1 MKKQCPG
8 YLCSMSSPQSSL
20 KKAFKTII
28 LPRIRIVIT
37 GLLLIIVSKSASFV
51 APMAMRT
58 FIDDLIPNEDLL
70 GIKNLVALV
79 LVALVIQA
87 VTSFMLIKLVSVQA
101 QYLITE
107 LRAEVQRKVLSL
119 PVRFFDNTQSGALV
133 SRVMK
138 DVEGV
143 KSLVGTGLV
152 QLIGG
157 LFTAVVA
164 FVLLIRI
171 SPTLTLFSLAPLA
184 LFAVVAIKAF
194 SVVRPVFRERG
205 KIEAEVK
212 GRLTETLSGI
222 RIVKGFHAEK
232 SEEASFSKGI
242 HRLFDNVK
250 KSMIYMALVSS
261 SSILL
266 AGIATT
272 VITGIGGYYI
282 INDQLTLGAFLQFT
296 FLLGLLISPIFQLT
310 SVGTEITE
318 ALAGLDRTEELL
330 SEVSEY
336 DDSGKTPFTEPLRS
350 LRFDKVSYAYEK
362 ENLVLKN
369 IDLEVKRG
377 EVVALVGTSGAGK
390 STLASLA
397 ASYLTPTQGT
407 VWVNDQPLGE
417 LSLSDYRSKLG
428 VVLQDDFLFD
438 GTLRENLLFVKPEA
452 SDQEL
457 EKALSAAHVKE
468 FTDQFES
475 GIDTIIGE
483 RGVKLSGGQR
493 QRLAIARA
501 LLADPELLILD
512 EATSSLDTE
521 SESLIQ
527 QSLSELTRGRA
538 TLVIAHRL
546 STIRNANVIVVL
558 EKGQIVERGSHEE
571 LFQKQ
576 GRYYDL
582 YTRQA
587 KI

>member
-1 MKKQCPG
+1 
-8 YLCSMSSPQSSL
+8 MSSPKSSL

-28 LPRIRIVIT
+28 IPRIRVVII

-51 APMAMRT
+51 APMAMRR
-58 FIDDLIPNEDLL
+58 FIDELIPNQDLT
-70 GIKNLVALV
+70 GIKNLVVLV

-87 VTSFMLIKLVSVQA
+87 VTSFMLTKLVSVQA

-171 SPTLTLFSLAPLA
+171 SPPLTLFSLAPLA

-212 GRLTETLSGI
+212 GRLTETLAGI

-232 SEEASFSKGI
+232 SEEASFNKGI
-242 HRLFDNVK
+242 HRLFDNIK

-310 SVGTEITE
+310 SVGTEITD

-330 SEVSEY
+330 AETSEY
-336 DDSGKTPFTEPLRS
+336 DTSGKQSFKEALEQ
-350 LRFDKVSYAYEK
+350 LRFEKVSYAYE
-362 ENLVLKN
+362 EGQFVLN
-369 IDLEVKRG
+369 DIDLEVKRG

-390 STLASLA
+390 STLASIA
-397 ASYLTPTQGT
+397 ASYLTPTKGAL
-407 VWVNDQPLGE
+407 WVNSKPMSE

-438 GTLRENLLFVKPEA
+438 GTLKENLLFVKPKA
-452 SDQEL
+452 SDEEL
-457 EKALSAAHVKE
+457 EDALKSAHVKE
-468 FTDQFES
+468 FVDRFEN
-475 GIDTIIGE
+475 GIETVIGE

-493 QRLAIARA
+493 QRVAIARA
-501 LLADPELLILD
+501 LLANPELLLLD

-521 SESLIQ
+521 SEALIQ
-527 QSLSELTRGRA
+527 QSLATLTKGRA
-538 TLVIAHRL
+538 TIVIAHRL
-546 STIRNANVIVVL
+546 STIRNADKIIVL
-558 EKGQIVERGSHEE
+558 EKGRIVEQGTHEA
-571 LFQKQ
+571 LFEQK
-576 GRYYDL
+576 GRYFDL

>member
-1 MKKQCPG
+1 
-8 YLCSMSSPQSSL
+8 MSSPQSSL
-20 KKAFKTII
+20 KKAFKTIV

-310 SVGTEITE
+310 SVGTEITD

-362 ENLVLKN
+362 ENLVLKK

-438 GTLRENLLFVKPEA
+438 GTLKENLLFVKPEA

-468 FTDQFES
+468 FTDQFER

-527 QSLSELTRGRA
+527 QSLAELTRGRA

-546 STIRNANVIVVL
+546 STIRNANLIVVL

>member
-1 MKKQCPG
+1 
-8 YLCSMSSPQSSL
+8 MSSPKSSL

-28 LPRIRIVIT
+28 IPRIRVVII

-51 APMAMRT
+51 APMAMRR
-58 FIDDLIPNEDLL
+58 FIDELIPNQDLA
-70 GIKNLVALV
+70 GIKNLVVLV

-87 VTSFMLIKLVSVQA
+87 VTSFMLTKLVSVQA

-171 SPTLTLFSLAPLA
+171 SPPLTLFSLAPLA

-212 GRLTETLSGI
+212 GRLTETLVGI
-222 RIVKGFHAEK
+222 RIIKGFHAEK
-232 SEEASFSKGI
+232 SEEASFNKGI
-242 HRLFDNVK
+242 HRLFDNIK

-310 SVGTEITE
+310 SVGTEITD

-330 SEVSEY
+330 AETSEY
-336 DDSGKTPFTEPLRS
+336 DTSGKQSFKEALEQ
-350 LRFDKVSYAYEK
+350 LRFEKVSYAYE
-362 ENLVLKN
+362 EGQFVLN
-369 IDLEVKRG
+369 DIDLEVKRG

-390 STLASLA
+390 STLASIA
-397 ASYLTPTQGT
+397 VSYLTPTKGAL
-407 VWVNDQPLGE
+407 WVNSKPMSE
-417 LSLSDYRSKLG
+417 LSLSDYRSILG

-438 GTLRENLLFVKPEA
+438 GTLKENLLFVKPKA
-452 SDQEL
+452 SVEEL
-457 EKALSAAHVKE
+457 EDALKSAHVKE
-468 FTDQFES
+468 FVDRFEN
-475 GIDTIIGE
+475 GIETVIGE

-493 QRLAIARA
+493 QRVAIARA
-501 LLADPELLILD
+501 LLANPELLLLD

-521 SESLIQ
+521 SEALIQ
-527 QSLSELTRGRA
+527 QSLA
-538 TLVIAHRL
+538 TLTKGRVTIVIAHRL
-546 STIRNANVIVVL
+546 STIRNADKIIVL
-558 EKGQIVERGSHEE
+558 EKGRIVEQGTHEA
-571 LFQKQ
+571 LFEQK
-576 GRYYDL
+576 GRYFDL

>member
-1 MKKQCPG
+1 
-8 YLCSMSSPQSSL
+8 MSSPKSSL

-28 LPRIRIVIT
+28 IPRIRVVIV
-37 GLLLIIVSKSASFV
+37 GLLLIVVSKSASFV
-51 APMAMRT
+51 APMAMRR
-58 FIDDLIPNEDLL
+58 FIDELIPNQDLV
-70 GIKNLVALV
+70 GIKNLVFIVLIALV
-79 LVALVIQA
+79 VQA
-87 VTSFMLIKLVSVQA
+87 VTSFMLTKLVSVQA

-157 LFTAVVA
+157 LFTAAVA

-171 SPTLTLFSLAPLA
+171 SPPLTLFSLAPLA

-212 GRLTETLSGI
+212 GRLTETLAGI

-232 SEEASFSKGI
+232 SEEASFNKGI
-242 HRLFDNVK
+242 HRLFDNIK

-310 SVGTEITE
+310 SVGTEITD

-330 SEVSEY
+330 AEVSEY
-336 DDSGKTPFTEPLRS
+336 DTSGSKAFKEPLEQ
-350 LRFDKVSYAYEK
+350 LRFEGVSYAYE
-362 ENLVLKN
+362 EDQLVLKDIN
-369 IDLEVKRG
+369 LEVKRG

-390 STLASLA
+390 STLASIA
-397 ASYLTPTQGT
+397 ASYLTPTQGSL
-407 VWVNDQPLGE
+407 WVNGNPMSD

-438 GTLRENLLFVKPEA
+438 GTLKENLLFVKPDA
-452 SDQEL
+452 SDNAL
-457 EKALSAAHVKE
+457 EEALKAAHVKE
-468 FTDQFES
+468 FVDRFEN
-475 GIDTIIGE
+475 GIETVIGE

-493 QRLAIARA
+493 QRVAIARA
-501 LLADPELLILD
+501 LLANPELLILD

-521 SESLIQ
+521 SEALIQ
-527 QSLSELTRGRA
+527 QSLATLTKGRA
-538 TLVIAHRL
+538 TIVIAHRL
-546 STIRNANVIVVL
+546 STIRNADKIVVL
-558 EKGQIVERGSHEE
+558 EKGEIVEQGTHED
-571 LFQKQ
+571 LFEKK
-576 GRYYDL
+576 GRYFDL

>member
-1 MKKQCPG
+1 
-8 YLCSMSSPQSSL
+8 MSSPKSSL

-28 LPRIRIVIT
+28 IPRIRVVIV

-51 APMAMRT
+51 APMAMRR
-58 FIDDLIPNEDLL
+58 FIDELIPNQDLV
-70 GIKNLVALV
+70 GIKNLVIIV
-79 LVALVIQA
+79 LIALVIQA
-87 VTSFMLIKLVSVQA
+87 VTSFMLTKLVSVQA

-157 LFTAVVA
+157 LFTAAVA

-171 SPTLTLFSLAPLA
+171 SPPLTLFSLAPLA

-212 GRLTETLSGI
+212 GRLTETLAGI

-232 SEEASFSKGI
+232 SEEASFNKGI
-242 HRLFDNVK
+242 HRLFDNIK

-310 SVGTEITE
+310 SVGTEITD

-330 SEVSEY
+330 AEVSEY
-336 DDSGKTPFTEPLRS
+336 ETSGSKAFKEPLEQ
-350 LRFDKVSYAYEK
+350 LRFKGVSYAYE
-362 ENLVLKN
+362 EDQLVLKDIN
-369 IDLEVKRG
+369 LEVRRG

-390 STLASLA
+390 STLASIA
-397 ASYLTPTQGT
+397 ASYLTPAQGSL
-407 VWVNDQPLGE
+407 WVNGKPMLD

-438 GTLRENLLFVKPEA
+438 GTLKENLLFVNPDASENALEEA
-452 SDQEL
+452 L
-457 EKALSAAHVKE
+457 NAAHVKE
-468 FTDQFES
+468 FVDRFEN
-475 GIDTIIGE
+475 GIETVIGE

-493 QRLAIARA
+493 QRVAIARA
-501 LLADPELLILD
+501 LLANPELLILD

-521 SESLIQ
+521 SEALIQ
-527 QSLSELTRGRA
+527 QSLATLTKGRA
-538 TLVIAHRL
+538 TIVIAHRL
-546 STIRNANVIVVL
+546 STIRNADKIIVL
-558 EKGQIVERGSHEE
+558 EKGEIVEQGTHED
-571 LFQKQ
+571 LFEKK
-576 GRYYDL
+576 GRYFDL

>member
-1 MKKQCPG
+1 
-8 YLCSMSSPQSSL
+8 MSSPKSSL

-28 LPRIRIVIT
+28 IPRIRVVIV

-51 APMAMRT
+51 APMAMRS
-58 FIDDLIPNEDLL
+58 FIDELIPNQDLV
-70 GIKNLVALV
+70 GIKNLVIIV
-79 LVALVIQA
+79 LIALVIQA
-87 VTSFMLIKLVSVQA
+87 VTSFMLTKLVSVQA

-157 LFTAVVA
+157 LFTAAVA

-171 SPTLTLFSLAPLA
+171 SPPLTLFSLAPLA

-212 GRLTETLSGI
+212 GRLTETLAGI

-232 SEEASFSKGI
+232 SEEASFNKGI
-242 HRLFDNVK
+242 HRLFDNIK

-310 SVGTEITE
+310 SVGTEITD

-330 SEVSEY
+330 AEVSEY
-336 DDSGKTPFTEPLRS
+336 DTSGSKDFKEPLEQ
-350 LRFDKVSYAYEK
+350 LRFEGVSYAYE
-362 ENLVLKN
+362 EDQLVLKGIN
-369 IDLEVKRG
+369 LEAKRG

-390 STLASLA
+390 STLASIA
-397 ASYLTPTQGT
+397 ASYLTPTQGSL
-407 VWVNDQPLGE
+407 WVNGNPMSD

-438 GTLRENLLFVKPEA
+438 GTLKENLLFVKPDA
-452 SDQEL
+452 SDNAL
-457 EKALSAAHVKE
+457 EEALKAAHVKE
-468 FTDQFES
+468 FVDRFEN
-475 GIDTIIGE
+475 GIETVIGE

-493 QRLAIARA
+493 QRVAIARA
-501 LLADPELLILD
+501 LLANPELLILD

-521 SESLIQ
+521 SEALIQ
-527 QSLSELTRGRA
+527 QSLATLTKGRA
-538 TLVIAHRL
+538 TIVIAHRL
-546 STIRNANVIVVL
+546 STIRNADKIVVL
-558 EKGQIVERGSHEE
+558 EKGEIVEQGAHED
-571 LFQKQ
+571 LFEKK
-576 GRYYDL
+576 GRYFDL

>member
-1 MKKQCPG
+1 
-8 YLCSMSSPQSSL
+8 MSSPQSSL

-58 FIDDLIPNEDLL
+58 FIDDLIPNEDLQ

-79 LVALVIQA
+79 LIALVIQA
-87 VTSFMLIKLVSVQA
+87 VTSFMLTKLVSVQA

-171 SPTLTLFSLAPLA
+171 SPILTLFSLAPLA

-397 ASYLTPTQGT
+397 ASYLTPTQGA

-468 FTDQFES
+468 FTDQFER

-527 QSLSELTRGRA
+527 QSLAELTRGRA

>member
-1 MKKQCPG
+1 
-8 YLCSMSSPQSSL
+8 MSSPKSSL

-28 LPRIRIVIT
+28 IPRIRVVII
-37 GLLLIIVSKSASFV
+37 GLLLIVVSKSASFV
-51 APMAMRT
+51 APMAMRR
-58 FIDDLIPNEDLL
+58 FIDELIPNQDLT
-70 GIKNLVALV
+70 GIKNLVILV

-87 VTSFMLIKLVSVQA
+87 VTSFMLTKLVSVQA

-171 SPTLTLFSLAPLA
+171 SPPLTLFSLAPLA

-212 GRLTETLSGI
+212 GRLTETLAGI

-232 SEEASFSKGI
+232 SEEASFNKGI
-242 HRLFDNVK
+242 HRLFDNIK

-310 SVGTEITE
+310 SVGTEITD

-330 SEVSEY
+330 AETSEY
-336 DDSGKTPFTEPLRS
+336 DTSGKQSFKEALEQ
-350 LRFDKVSYAYEK
+350 LRFEKVSYAYE
-362 ENLVLKN
+362 EGQFVLN
-369 IDLEVKRG
+369 DIDLEVKRG

-390 STLASLA
+390 STLASIA
-397 ASYLTPTQGT
+397 ASYLTPTKGAL
-407 VWVNDQPLGE
+407 WVNGKPMSD

-438 GTLRENLLFVKPEA
+438 GTLKENLLFVKPKA
-452 SDQEL
+452 SVEEL
-457 EKALSAAHVKE
+457 EDALKSAHVKE
-468 FTDQFES
+468 FVDRFEN
-475 GIDTIIGE
+475 GIETVIGE

-493 QRLAIARA
+493 QRVAIARA
-501 LLADPELLILD
+501 LLANPELLLLD

-521 SESLIQ
+521 SEALIQ
-527 QSLSELTRGRA
+527 QSLATLTKGRA
-538 TLVIAHRL
+538 TIVIAHRL
-546 STIRNANVIVVL
+546 STIRNADKIIVL
-558 EKGQIVERGSHEE
+558 EKGRIVEQGTHEA
-571 LFQKQ
+571 LFEQK
-576 GRYYDL
+576 GRYFDL

>member
-1 MKKQCPG
+1 
-8 YLCSMSSPQSSL
+8 MSSPQSSL

-58 FIDDLIPNEDLL
+58 FIDDLIPNEDLQ

-79 LVALVIQA
+79 LIALVIQA
-87 VTSFMLIKLVSVQA
+87 VTSFMLTKLVSVQA

-397 ASYLTPTQGT
+397 ASYLTPTQGA

-468 FTDQFES
+468 FTDQFER

-527 QSLSELTRGRA
+527 QSLAELTRGRA

>member
-1 MKKQCPG
+1 
-8 YLCSMSSPQSSL
+8 MSSPKSSL

-28 LPRIRIVIT
+28 IPRIRVVIV

-51 APMAMRT
+51 APMAMRS
-58 FIDDLIPNEDLL
+58 FIDELIPNQDLV
-70 GIKNLVALV
+70 GIKNLVIIV
-79 LVALVIQA
+79 LIALVIQA
-87 VTSFMLIKLVSVQA
+87 VTSFMLTKLVSVQA

-157 LFTAVVA
+157 LFTAAVA

-171 SPTLTLFSLAPLA
+171 SPPLTLFSLAPLA

-212 GRLTETLSGI
+212 GRLTETLAGI

-232 SEEASFSKGI
+232 SEEASFNKGI
-242 HRLFDNVK
+242 HRLFDNIK

-310 SVGTEITE
+310 SVGTEITD

-330 SEVSEY
+330 AEVSEY
-336 DDSGKTPFTEPLRS
+336 DNSGSKAFKEPLEQ
-350 LRFDKVSYAYEK
+350 LRFEGVSYAYE
-362 ENLVLKN
+362 EDQLVLKDIN
-369 IDLEVKRG
+369 LEVKRG

-390 STLASLA
+390 STLASIA
-397 ASYLTPTQGT
+397 ASYLTPTQGSL
-407 VWVNDQPLGE
+407 WVNGNPMSD

-438 GTLRENLLFVKPEA
+438 GTLKENLLFVKPDA
-452 SDQEL
+452 SDNAL
-457 EKALSAAHVKE
+457 EEALKAAHVKE
-468 FTDQFES
+468 FVDRFEN
-475 GIDTIIGE
+475 GIETVIGE

-493 QRLAIARA
+493 QRVAIARA
-501 LLADPELLILD
+501 LLANPELLILD

-521 SESLIQ
+521 SEALIQ
-527 QSLSELTRGRA
+527 QSLATLTKGRA
-538 TLVIAHRL
+538 TIVIAHRL
-546 STIRNANVIVVL
+546 STIRNADKIVVL
-558 EKGQIVERGSHEE
+558 ERGEIVEQGTHED
-571 LFQKQ
+571 LFEKK
-576 GRYYDL
+576 GRYFDL

>member
-1 MKKQCPG
+1 
-8 YLCSMSSPQSSL
+8 MSSPQSSL

-37 GLLLIIVSKSASFV
+37 GLLLIIFSKSASFV

-58 FIDDLIPNEDLL
+58 FIDDLIPNEDLQ
-70 GIKNLVALV
+70 GIKNLVVLV
-79 LVALVIQA
+79 LIALVIQA
-87 VTSFMLIKLVSVQA
+87 VTSFMLTKLVSVQA

-107 LRAEVQRKVLSL
+107 LREEVQRKVLSL

-184 LFAVVAIKAF
+184 LFALVAIKAF

-310 SVGTEITE
+310 SVGTEITD

-350 LRFDKVSYAYEK
+350 LRFEQVSYAYEK
-362 ENLVLKN
+362 ENLVLQD
-369 IDLEVKRG
+369 IDLEVKSG
-377 EVVALVGTSGAGK
+377 EVVALVGSSGAGK

-397 ASYLTPTQGT
+397 ASYLTPTAGT
-407 VWVNDQPLGE
+407 VWVNDQPLSE

-452 SDQEL
+452 SEQEL
-457 EKALSAAHVKE
+457 EQALTAAHVKE
-468 FTDQFES
+468 FTDQFEK

-527 QSLSELTRGRA
+527 QSLAELTRGRA

-546 STIRNANVIVVL
+546 STIRNANLIVVL

>member
-1 MKKQCPG
+1 
-8 YLCSMSSPQSSL
+8 MSSPQSSL

-58 FIDDLIPNEDLL
+58 FIDDLIPNEDLQ
-70 GIKNLVALV
+70 GIKNLVVLV
-79 LVALVIQA
+79 LIALVIQA
-87 VTSFMLIKLVSVQA
+87 VTSFMLTKLVSVQA

-184 LFAVVAIKAF
+184 LFALVAIKAF

-310 SVGTEITE
+310 SVGTEITD

-350 LRFDKVSYAYEK
+350 LRFEQVSYAYEK
-362 ENLVLKN
+362 ENLVLKD
-369 IDLEVKRG
+369 IDLEVKSG
-377 EVVALVGTSGAGK
+377 EVVALVGSSGAGK

-397 ASYLTPTQGT
+397 ASYLTPTAGT
-407 VWVNDQPLGE
+407 VWVNDQPLNE
-417 LSLSDYRSKLG
+417 LSLSDYRSRLG

-452 SDQEL
+452 SEQEL
-457 EKALSAAHVKE
+457 EQALTAAHVKE
-468 FTDQFES
+468 FTDQFEK

-527 QSLSELTRGRA
+527 QSLAELTRGRA

>member
-1 MKKQCPG
+1 
-8 YLCSMSSPQSSL
+8 MSSPQSSL

-58 FIDDLIPNEDLL
+58 FIDDLIPNEDLQ

-79 LVALVIQA
+79 LIALVIQA
-87 VTSFMLIKLVSVQA
+87 VTSFMLTKLVSVQA

-171 SPTLTLFSLAPLA
+171 SPTLTLFSLAQLA

-468 FTDQFES
+468 FTDQFER

-527 QSLSELTRGRA
+527 QSLAELTRGRA

>member
-1 MKKQCPG
+1 
-8 YLCSMSSPQSSL
+8 MSSPQSSL

-58 FIDDLIPNEDLL
+58 FIDDLIPNEDLQ
-70 GIKNLVALV
+70 GIKNLVVLV
-79 LVALVIQA
+79 LIALVIQA
-87 VTSFMLIKLVSVQA
+87 VTSFMLTKLVSVQA

-184 LFAVVAIKAF
+184 LFALVAIKAF

-282 INDQLTLGAFLQFT
+282 INDHLTLGAFLQFT

-310 SVGTEITE
+310 SVGTEITD

-350 LRFDKVSYAYEK
+350 LRFEQVSYAYEK
-362 ENLVLKN
+362 ENLVLKD
-369 IDLEVKRG
+369 IDLEVKSG
-377 EVVALVGTSGAGK
+377 EVVALVGSSGAGK

-397 ASYLTPTQGT
+397 ASYLTPTAGT
-407 VWVNDQPLGE
+407 VWVNDQPLSE

-452 SDQEL
+452 SEQEL
-457 EKALSAAHVKE
+457 EQALTAAHVKE
-468 FTDQFES
+468 FTDQFEK

-527 QSLSELTRGRA
+527 QSLAELTRGRA

-546 STIRNANVIVVL
+546 STIRNANLIVVL

>member
-1 MKKQCPG
+1 
-8 YLCSMSSPQSSL
+8 MSSPKSSL

-28 LPRIRIVIT
+28 IPRIRVVIV
-37 GLLLIIVSKSASFV
+37 GLLLIVVSKSASFV
-51 APMAMRT
+51 APMAMRR
-58 FIDDLIPNEDLL
+58 FIDELIPNQDLV
-70 GIKNLVALV
+70 GIKNLVIIVLIALV
-79 LVALVIQA
+79 VQA
-87 VTSFMLIKLVSVQA
+87 VTSFMLTKLVSVQA

-157 LFTAVVA
+157 LFTAAVA

-171 SPTLTLFSLAPLA
+171 SPPLTLFSLAPLA
-184 LFAVVAIKAF
+184 LFAIVAIKAF

-212 GRLTETLSGI
+212 GRLTETLAGI

-232 SEEASFSKGI
+232 SEEASFNKGI
-242 HRLFDNVK
+242 HRLFDNIK

-310 SVGTEITE
+310 SVGTEITD

-330 SEVSEY
+330 AEVSEY
-336 DDSGKTPFTEPLRS
+336 DTSGSKDFKEPLEQ
-350 LRFDKVSYAYEK
+350 LRFEGVSYAYE
-362 ENLVLKN
+362 EDQLVLKDIN
-369 IDLEVKRG
+369 LEVKRG

-390 STLASLA
+390 STLASIA
-397 ASYLTPTQGT
+397 ASYLTPTKGSL
-407 VWVNDQPLGE
+407 WVNGNPMSD

-438 GTLRENLLFVKPEA
+438 GTLKENLLFVKPDA
-452 SDQEL
+452 S
-457 EKALSAAHVKE
+457 EKALEEALTSAHVKE
-468 FTDQFES
+468 FVDRFEN
-475 GIDTIIGE
+475 GIETVIGE

-493 QRLAIARA
+493 QRVAIARA
-501 LLADPELLILD
+501 LLANPELLILD

-521 SESLIQ
+521 SEALIQ
-527 QSLSELTRGRA
+527 QSLATLTKGRA
-538 TLVIAHRL
+538 TIVIAHRL
-546 STIRNANVIVVL
+546 STIRNANKIVVL
-558 EKGQIVERGSHEE
+558 EKGEIVEQGSHED
-571 LFQKQ
+571 LFEKK
-576 GRYYDL
+576 GRYFDL

>member
-1 MKKQCPG
+1 
-8 YLCSMSSPQSSL
+8 MSSPQSSL

-58 FIDDLIPNEDLL
+58 FIDDLIPNEDLQ
-70 GIKNLVALV
+70 GIKNLVVLV
-79 LVALVIQA
+79 LIALVIQA
-87 VTSFMLIKLVSVQA
+87 VTSFMLTKLVSVQA

-184 LFAVVAIKAF
+184 LFALVAIKAF

-310 SVGTEITE
+310 SVGTEITD

-350 LRFDKVSYAYEK
+350 LRFEQVSYAYEK
-362 ENLVLKN
+362 ENLVLQD
-369 IDLEVKRG
+369 IDLEVKSG
-377 EVVALVGTSGAGK
+377 EVVALVGSSGAGK

-397 ASYLTPTQGT
+397 ASYLTPTAGT
-407 VWVNDQPLGE
+407 VWVNDQPLSE

-452 SDQEL
+452 SEQEL
-457 EKALSAAHVKE
+457 EQALTAAHVKE
-468 FTDQFES
+468 FTDQFEK

-527 QSLSELTRGRA
+527 QSLAELTRGRA

-546 STIRNANVIVVL
+546 STIRNANLIVVL

>member
-1 MKKQCPG
+1 
-8 YLCSMSSPQSSL
+8 MSSPQSSL

-58 FIDDLIPNEDLL
+58 FIDDLIPNEDLQ
-70 GIKNLVALV
+70 GIKNLVVLV
-79 LVALVIQA
+79 LIALVIQA
-87 VTSFMLIKLVSVQA
+87 VTSFMLTKLVSVQA

-184 LFAVVAIKAF
+184 LFALVAIKAF

-310 SVGTEITE
+310 SVGTEITD

-350 LRFDKVSYAYEK
+350 LRFEQVSYAYEK
-362 ENLVLKN
+362 ENLVLKD
-369 IDLEVKRG
+369 IDLEVKSG
-377 EVVALVGTSGAGK
+377 EVVALVGSSGAGK

-397 ASYLTPTQGT
+397 ASYLTPTKGT
-407 VWVNDQPLGE
+407 VWVNDQPLSE

-438 GTLRENLLFVKPEA
+438 GSLRENLLFVKPEA
-452 SDQEL
+452 SEQEL
-457 EKALSAAHVKE
+457 EQALTAAHVKE
-468 FTDQFES
+468 FTDQFEK

-527 QSLSELTRGRA
+527 QSLAELTRGRA

-571 LFQKQ
+571 LFEKQ
-576 GRYYDL
+576 GRYHDL

>member
-1 MKKQCPG
+1 M
-8 YLCSMSSPQSSL
+8 
-20 KKAFKTII
+20 
-28 LPRIRIVIT
+28 IV
-37 GLLLIIVSKSASFV
+37 GLLLIVVSKSASFV
-51 APMAMRT
+51 APMAMRR
-58 FIDDLIPNEDLL
+58 FIDELIPNQDLV
-70 GIKNLVALV
+70 GIKNLVIIVLIALV
-79 LVALVIQA
+79 VQA
-87 VTSFMLIKLVSVQA
+87 VTSFMLTKLVSVQA

-157 LFTAVVA
+157 LFTAAVA

-171 SPTLTLFSLAPLA
+171 SPPLTLFSLAPLA
-184 LFAVVAIKAF
+184 LFAIVAIKAF

-212 GRLTETLSGI
+212 GRLTETLAGI

-232 SEEASFSKGI
+232 SEEASFNKGI
-242 HRLFDNVK
+242 HRLFDNIK

-310 SVGTEITE
+310 SVGTEITD

-330 SEVSEY
+330 AEVSEY
-336 DDSGKTPFTEPLRS
+336 DTSGSKDFKEPLEQ
-350 LRFDKVSYAYEK
+350 LRFEGVSYAYE
-362 ENLVLKN
+362 EDQLVLKDIN
-369 IDLEVKRG
+369 LEVKRG

-390 STLASLA
+390 STLASIA
-397 ASYLTPTQGT
+397 ASYLTPTKGSL
-407 VWVNDQPLGE
+407 WVNGNPMSD

-438 GTLRENLLFVKPEA
+438 GTLKENLLFVKPDA
-452 SDQEL
+452 S
-457 EKALSAAHVKE
+457 EKALEEALTSAHVKE
-468 FTDQFES
+468 FVDRFEN
-475 GIDTIIGE
+475 GIETVIGE

-493 QRLAIARA
+493 QRVAIARA
-501 LLADPELLILD
+501 LLANPELLILD

-521 SESLIQ
+521 SEALIQ
-527 QSLSELTRGRA
+527 QSLATLTKGRA
-538 TLVIAHRL
+538 TIVIAHRL
-546 STIRNANVIVVL
+546 STIRNADKIVVL
-558 EKGQIVERGSHEE
+558 EKGEIVEQGTHED
-571 LFQKQ
+571 LFEKK
-576 GRYYDL
+576 GRYFDL

>member
-1 MKKQCPG
+1 
-8 YLCSMSSPQSSL
+8 MSSPQSSL

-58 FIDDLIPNEDLL
+58 FIDDLIPNEDLQ
-70 GIKNLVALV
+70 GIKNLVVLV
-79 LVALVIQA
+79 LIALVIQA
-87 VTSFMLIKLVSVQA
+87 VTSFMLTKLVSVQA

-184 LFAVVAIKAF
+184 LFALVAIKAF

-310 SVGTEITE
+310 SVGTEITD

-350 LRFDKVSYAYEK
+350 LRFEQVSYAYEK
-362 ENLVLKN
+362 ENLVLQD
-369 IDLEVKRG
+369 IDLEVKSG
-377 EVVALVGTSGAGK
+377 EVVALVGSSGAGK

-397 ASYLTPTQGT
+397 ASYLTPTAGT
-407 VWVNDQPLGE
+407 VWVNDQPLSE

-452 SDQEL
+452 SEQEL
-457 EKALSAAHVKE
+457 EQALTAAHVKE
-468 FTDQFES
+468 FTDQFEK

-527 QSLSELTRGRA
+527 QSLAELTRGRA
-538 TLVIAHRL
+538 TLVIAYRL
-546 STIRNANVIVVL
+546 STIRNANLIVVL

>member
-1 MKKQCPG
+1 M
-8 YLCSMSSPQSSL
+8 
-20 KKAFKTII
+20 
-28 LPRIRIVIT
+28 IV
-37 GLLLIIVSKSASFV
+37 GLLLIVVSKSASFV
-51 APMAMRT
+51 APMAMRR
-58 FIDDLIPNEDLL
+58 FIDELIPNQDLV
-70 GIKNLVALV
+70 GIKNLVIIVLIALV
-79 LVALVIQA
+79 VQA
-87 VTSFMLIKLVSVQA
+87 VTSFMLTKLVSVQA

-157 LFTAVVA
+157 LFTAAVA

-171 SPTLTLFSLAPLA
+171 SPPLTLFSLAPLA
-184 LFAVVAIKAF
+184 LFAIVAIKAF

-212 GRLTETLSGI
+212 GRLTETLAGI

-232 SEEASFSKGI
+232 SEEASFNKGI
-242 HRLFDNVK
+242 HRLFDNIK

-310 SVGTEITE
+310 SVGTEITD

-330 SEVSEY
+330 AEVSEY
-336 DDSGKTPFTEPLRS
+336 DTSGSKDFKEPLEQ
-350 LRFDKVSYAYEK
+350 LRFEGVSYAYE
-362 ENLVLKN
+362 EDQLVLKEIN
-369 IDLEVKRG
+369 LEVKRG

-390 STLASLA
+390 STLASIA
-397 ASYLTPTQGT
+397 ASYLTPTKGSL
-407 VWVNDQPLGE
+407 WVNGNPMSD

-438 GTLRENLLFVKPEA
+438 GTLKENLLFVKPDA
-452 SDQEL
+452 S
-457 EKALSAAHVKE
+457 EKALEEALTSAHVKE
-468 FTDQFES
+468 FVDRFEN
-475 GIDTIIGE
+475 GIETVIGE

-493 QRLAIARA
+493 QRVAIARA
-501 LLADPELLILD
+501 LLANPELLILD

-521 SESLIQ
+521 SEALIQ
-527 QSLSELTRGRA
+527 QSLATLTKGRA
-538 TLVIAHRL
+538 TIVIAHRL
-546 STIRNANVIVVL
+546 STIRNANKIVVL
-558 EKGQIVERGSHEE
+558 EKGEIVEQGSHED
-571 LFQKQ
+571 LFEKK
-576 GRYYDL
+576 GRYFDL

>member
-1 MKKQCPG
+1 
-8 YLCSMSSPQSSL
+8 
-20 KKAFKTII
+20 
-28 LPRIRIVIT
+28 
-37 GLLLIIVSKSASFV
+37 
-51 APMAMRT
+51 MAMRT
-58 FIDDLIPNEDLL
+58 FIDDLIPNEDLQ
-70 GIKNLVALV
+70 GIKNLVVLV
-79 LVALVIQA
+79 LIALVIQA
-87 VTSFMLIKLVSVQA
+87 VTSFMLTKLVSVQA

-184 LFAVVAIKAF
+184 LFALVAIKAF

-242 HRLFDNVK
+242 HRLFDNIK

-310 SVGTEITE
+310 SVGTEITD

-350 LRFDKVSYAYEK
+350 LRFEQVSYAYEK
-362 ENLVLKN
+362 ENLVLKD
-369 IDLEVKRG
+369 IDLEVKSG
-377 EVVALVGTSGAGK
+377 EVVALVGSSGAGK

-397 ASYLTPTQGT
+397 ASYLTPTAGT
-407 VWVNDQPLGE
+407 VWVNDQPLSE

-452 SDQEL
+452 SEQEL
-457 EKALSAAHVKE
+457 EQALTAAHVKE
-468 FTDQFES
+468 FTDQFEK

-527 QSLSELTRGRA
+527 QSLAELTRGRA

-546 STIRNANVIVVL
+546 STIRNANLIVVL

>member
-1 MKKQCPG
+1 
-8 YLCSMSSPQSSL
+8 MSSPKSSL

-28 LPRIRIVIT
+28 IPRIRVVIV

-51 APMAMRT
+51 APMAMRS
-58 FIDDLIPNEDLL
+58 FIDELIPNQDLV
-70 GIKNLVALV
+70 GIKNLVIIV
-79 LVALVIQA
+79 LIALVIQA
-87 VTSFMLIKLVSVQA
+87 VTSFMLTKLVSVQA

-157 LFTAVVA
+157 LFTAAVA

-171 SPTLTLFSLAPLA
+171 SPPLTLFSLAPLA

-212 GRLTETLSGI
+212 GRLTETLAGI

-232 SEEASFSKGI
+232 SEEASFNKGI
-242 HRLFDNVK
+242 HRLFDNIK

-310 SVGTEITE
+310 SVGTEITD

-330 SEVSEY
+330 AEVSEY
-336 DDSGKTPFTEPLRS
+336 DTSGSKAFKEPLEQ
-350 LRFDKVSYAYEK
+350 LRFEGVSYAYE
-362 ENLVLKN
+362 EDQLVLKDIN
-369 IDLEVKRG
+369 LEVKRG

-390 STLASLA
+390 STLASIA
-397 ASYLTPTQGT
+397 ASYLTPTQGSL
-407 VWVNDQPLGE
+407 WVNGNPMSD

-438 GTLRENLLFVKPEA
+438 GTLKENLLFVKPDA
-452 SDQEL
+452 SDNAL
-457 EKALSAAHVKE
+457 EEALKAAHVKE
-468 FTDQFES
+468 FVDRFEN
-475 GIDTIIGE
+475 GIETVIGE

-493 QRLAIARA
+493 QRVAIARA
-501 LLADPELLILD
+501 LLANPELLILD

-521 SESLIQ
+521 SEALIQ
-527 QSLSELTRGRA
+527 QSLATLTKGRA
-538 TLVIAHRL
+538 TIVIAHRL
-546 STIRNANVIVVL
+546 STIRNADKIVVL
-558 EKGQIVERGSHEE
+558 EKGEIVEQGAHED
-571 LFQKQ
+571 LFEKK
-576 GRYYDL
+576 GRYFDL

>member
-1 MKKQCPG
+1 
-8 YLCSMSSPQSSL
+8 MSSPKSSL

-28 LPRIRIVIT
+28 IPRIRVVII

-51 APMAMRT
+51 APMAMRR
-58 FIDDLIPNEDLL
+58 FIDELIPNQDLT
-70 GIKNLVALV
+70 GIKNLVVLV
-79 LVALVIQA
+79 LVALVVQA
-87 VTSFMLIKLVSVQA
+87 VTSFMLTKLVSVQA

-171 SPTLTLFSLAPLA
+171 SPPLTLFSLAPLA

-212 GRLTETLSGI
+212 GRLTETLAGI

-232 SEEASFSKGI
+232 SEEASFNKGI
-242 HRLFDNVK
+242 HRLFDNIK

-310 SVGTEITE
+310 SVGTEITD

-330 SEVSEY
+330 AETSEY
-336 DDSGKTPFTEPLRS
+336 DTSGKQSFKEALEQ
-350 LRFDKVSYAYEK
+350 LRFEKVSYAYE
-362 ENLVLKN
+362 EDQFVLN
-369 IDLEVKRG
+369 DIDFEVKRG

-390 STLASLA
+390 STLASIA
-397 ASYLTPTQGT
+397 ASYLTPTKGAL
-407 VWVNDQPLGE
+407 WVNGKPMSD

-438 GTLRENLLFVKPEA
+438 GTLKENLLFVKPKA
-452 SDQEL
+452 SDDEL
-457 EKALSAAHVKE
+457 ENALKSAHVKE
-468 FTDQFES
+468 FVDRFEN
-475 GIDTIIGE
+475 GIETVIGE

-493 QRLAIARA
+493 QRVAIARA
-501 LLADPELLILD
+501 LLANPELLLLD

-521 SESLIQ
+521 SEALIQ
-527 QSLSELTRGRA
+527 QSLATLTKGRA
-538 TLVIAHRL
+538 TIVIAHRL
-546 STIRNANVIVVL
+546 STIRNADKIIVL
-558 EKGQIVERGSHEE
+558 EKGRIVEQGTHEV
-571 LFQKQ
+571 LFEQK
-576 GRYYDL
+576 GRYFDL

>member
-1 MKKQCPG
+1 
-8 YLCSMSSPQSSL
+8 MSSPKSSL

-28 LPRIRIVIT
+28 IPRIRVVII
-37 GLLLIIVSKSASFV
+37 GLLLIVVSKSASFV
-51 APMAMRT
+51 APMAMRR
-58 FIDDLIPNEDLL
+58 FIDELIPNQDLT
-70 GIKNLVALV
+70 GIKNLVILV

-87 VTSFMLIKLVSVQA
+87 VTSFMLTKLVSVQA

-171 SPTLTLFSLAPLA
+171 SPPLTLFSLAPLA

-212 GRLTETLSGI
+212 GRLTETLAGI

-232 SEEASFSKGI
+232 SEEASFNKGI
-242 HRLFDNVK
+242 HRLFDNIK

-310 SVGTEITE
+310 SVGTEITD

-330 SEVSEY
+330 AETSEY
-336 DDSGKTPFTEPLRS
+336 DTSGKQSFKEALEQ
-350 LRFDKVSYAYEK
+350 LRFEKVSYAYE
-362 ENLVLKN
+362 EGQFVLN
-369 IDLEVKRG
+369 DIDLEVKRG

-390 STLASLA
+390 STLASIA
-397 ASYLTPTQGT
+397 ASYLTPTKGAL
-407 VWVNDQPLGE
+407 WVNGKPMSD

-438 GTLRENLLFVKPEA
+438 GTLKENLLFVKPKA
-452 SDQEL
+452 SDEEL
-457 EKALSAAHVKE
+457 EDALKSAHVKE
-468 FTDQFES
+468 FVDRFEN
-475 GIDTIIGE
+475 GIETVIGE

-493 QRLAIARA
+493 QRVAIARA
-501 LLADPELLILD
+501 LLANPELLLLD

-521 SESLIQ
+521 SEALIQ
-527 QSLSELTRGRA
+527 QSLATLTKGRA
-538 TLVIAHRL
+538 TIVIAHRL
-546 STIRNANVIVVL
+546 STIRNADKIIVL
-558 EKGQIVERGSHEE
+558 EKGRIVEQGTHEA
-571 LFQKQ
+571 LFEQK
-576 GRYYDL
+576 GRYFDL

>member
-1 MKKQCPG
+1 
-8 YLCSMSSPQSSL
+8 MSSPKSSL

-28 LPRIRIVIT
+28 IPRIRVVIV

-51 APMAMRT
+51 APMAMRS
-58 FIDDLIPNEDLL
+58 FIDELIPNQDLV
-70 GIKNLVALV
+70 GIKNLVIIV
-79 LVALVIQA
+79 LIALVIQA
-87 VTSFMLIKLVSVQA
+87 VTSFMLTKLVSVQA

-157 LFTAVVA
+157 LFTAAVA

-171 SPTLTLFSLAPLA
+171 SPPLTLFSLAPLA

-212 GRLTETLSGI
+212 GRLTETLAGI

-232 SEEASFSKGI
+232 SEEASFNKGI
-242 HRLFDNVK
+242 HRLFDNIK

-310 SVGTEITE
+310 SVGTEITD

-330 SEVSEY
+330 AEVSEY
-336 DDSGKTPFTEPLRS
+336 DTSGSKAFKEPLEQ
-350 LRFDKVSYAYEK
+350 LRFEGVSYAYE
-362 ENLVLKN
+362 EDQLVLKGIN
-369 IDLEVKRG
+369 LEAKRG

-390 STLASLA
+390 STLASIA
-397 ASYLTPTQGT
+397 ASYLTPTQGSL
-407 VWVNDQPLGE
+407 WVNGNPMSD

-438 GTLRENLLFVKPEA
+438 GTLKENLLFVKSDA
-452 SDQEL
+452 SDNAL
-457 EKALSAAHVKE
+457 EEALKAAHVKE
-468 FTDQFES
+468 FVDRFEN
-475 GIDTIIGE
+475 GIETVIGE
-483 RGVKLSGGQR
+483 RGGKLSGGQR
-493 QRLAIARA
+493 QRVAIARA
-501 LLADPELLILD
+501 LLANPELLILD

-521 SESLIQ
+521 SEALIQ
-527 QSLSELTRGRA
+527 QSLATLTKGRA
-538 TLVIAHRL
+538 TIVIAHRL
-546 STIRNANVIVVL
+546 STIRNADKIVVL
-558 EKGQIVERGSHEE
+558 EKGEIVEQGAHED
-571 LFQKQ
+571 LFEKK
-576 GRYYDL
+576 GRYFDL

>member
-1 MKKQCPG
+1 M
-8 YLCSMSSPQSSL
+8 
-20 KKAFKTII
+20 
-28 LPRIRIVIT
+28 IV
-37 GLLLIIVSKSASFV
+37 GLLLIVVSKSASFV
-51 APMAMRT
+51 APMAMRR
-58 FIDDLIPNEDLL
+58 FIDELIPNQDLV
-70 GIKNLVALV
+70 GIKNLVIIVLIALV
-79 LVALVIQA
+79 VQA
-87 VTSFMLIKLVSVQA
+87 VTSFMLTKLVSVQA

-157 LFTAVVA
+157 LFTAAVA

-171 SPTLTLFSLAPLA
+171 SPPLTLFSLAPLA
-184 LFAVVAIKAF
+184 LFAIVAIKAF

-212 GRLTETLSGI
+212 GRLTETLAGI

-232 SEEASFSKGI
+232 SEETSFNKGI
-242 HRLFDNVK
+242 HRLFDNIK

-310 SVGTEITE
+310 SVGTEITD

-330 SEVSEY
+330 AEVSEY
-336 DDSGKTPFTEPLRS
+336 DTSGSKDFKEPLEQ
-350 LRFDKVSYAYEK
+350 LRFEGVSYAYE
-362 ENLVLKN
+362 EDQLVLKDIN
-369 IDLEVKRG
+369 LEVKRG

-390 STLASLA
+390 STLASIA
-397 ASYLTPTQGT
+397 ASYLTPTKGSL
-407 VWVNDQPLGE
+407 WVNGNPMSD

-438 GTLRENLLFVKPEA
+438 GTLKENLLFVKPDA
-452 SDQEL
+452 S
-457 EKALSAAHVKE
+457 EKALEEALTSAHVKE
-468 FTDQFES
+468 FVDRFEN
-475 GIDTIIGE
+475 GIETVIGE

-493 QRLAIARA
+493 QRVAIARA
-501 LLADPELLILD
+501 LLANPELLILD

-521 SESLIQ
+521 SEALIQ
-527 QSLSELTRGRA
+527 QSLATLTKGRA
-538 TLVIAHRL
+538 TIVIAHRL
-546 STIRNANVIVVL
+546 STIRNANKIVVL
-558 EKGQIVERGSHEE
+558 EKGEIVEQGSHED
-571 LFQKQ
+571 LFEKK
-576 GRYYDL
+576 GRYFDL

>member
-1 MKKQCPG
+1 MT
-8 YLCSMSSPQSSL
+8 SPKSSL

-28 LPRIRIVIT
+28 LPRIRIVFI
-37 GLLLIIVSKSASFV
+37 GLLLIVISKSASFV
-51 APMAMRT
+51 APMAMRS
-58 FIDDLIPNEDLL
+58 FVDELIPNQDLQ
-70 GIKNLVALV
+70 GIKNLVIVVLLALIV
-79 LVALVIQA
+79 QA
-87 VTSFMLIKLVSVQA
+87 ITSFMLTKLVSVQA

-157 LFTAVVA
+157 LFTAAVA

-171 SPTLTLFSLAPLA
+171 SPPLTLFSLAPLA

-232 SEEASFSKGI
+232 SEEASFNKGI

-310 SVGTEITE
+310 SVGTEITD

-336 DDSGKTPFTEPLRS
+336 DTSGKTPFTAPLKS
-350 LRFDKVSYAYEK
+350 LRFEKVSYAYEADK
-362 ENLVLKN
+362 LVLKN
-369 IDLEVKRG
+369 IDLEVKSG
-377 EVVALVGTSGAGK
+377 EVVALVGSSGAGK

-397 ASYLTPTQGT
+397 ASYLTPTHGIL
-407 VWVNDQPLGE
+407 WVNDQPLDT
-417 LSLSDYRSKLG
+417 LSLADYRSRLG

-438 GTLRENLLFVKPEA
+438 GSLRENLLFVKPEA
-452 SDQEL
+452 SEYEL
-457 EKALSAAHVKE
+457 ERALTAAHVKE
-468 FTDQFES
+468 FTDHFEH

-527 QSLSELTRGRA
+527 QSLAELTRGRA

-571 LFQKQ
+571 LFEKQ

>member
-1 MKKQCPG
+1 M
-8 YLCSMSSPQSSL
+8 
-20 KKAFKTII
+20 
-28 LPRIRIVIT
+28 IV
-37 GLLLIIVSKSASFV
+37 GLLLIVVSKSASFV
-51 APMAMRT
+51 APMAMRR
-58 FIDDLIPNEDLL
+58 FIDELIPNQDLV
-70 GIKNLVALV
+70 GIKNLVIIVLIALV
-79 LVALVIQA
+79 VQA
-87 VTSFMLIKLVSVQA
+87 VTSFMLTKLVSVQA

-157 LFTAVVA
+157 LFTAAVA

-171 SPTLTLFSLAPLA
+171 SPPLTLFSLAPLA
-184 LFAVVAIKAF
+184 LFAIVAIKAF

-212 GRLTETLSGI
+212 GRLTETLAGI

-232 SEEASFSKGI
+232 SEEASFNKGI
-242 HRLFDNVK
+242 HRLFDNIK

-310 SVGTEITE
+310 SVGTEITD

-330 SEVSEY
+330 AEVSEY
-336 DDSGKTPFTEPLRS
+336 DTSGSKDFKEPLEQ
-350 LRFDKVSYAYEK
+350 LRFEGVSYAYE
-362 ENLVLKN
+362 EDQLVLKDIN
-369 IDLEVKRG
+369 LEVKRG

-390 STLASLA
+390 STLASIA
-397 ASYLTPTQGT
+397 ASYLTPTKGSL
-407 VWVNDQPLGE
+407 WVNGNPMSD

-438 GTLRENLLFVKPEA
+438 GTLKENLLFVKPDASENALEEA
-452 SDQEL
+452 LTS
-457 EKALSAAHVKE
+457 AHVKE
-468 FTDQFES
+468 FVDRFEN
-475 GIDTIIGE
+475 GIETVIGE

-493 QRLAIARA
+493 QRVAIARA
-501 LLADPELLILD
+501 LLANPELLILD

-521 SESLIQ
+521 SEALIQ
-527 QSLSELTRGRA
+527 QSLATLTKGRA
-538 TLVIAHRL
+538 TIVIAHRL
-546 STIRNANVIVVL
+546 STIRNANKIVVL
-558 EKGQIVERGSHEE
+558 EKGEIVEQGSHED
-571 LFQKQ
+571 LFEKK
-576 GRYYDL
+576 GRYFDL

>member
-1 MKKQCPG
+1 
-8 YLCSMSSPQSSL
+8 MSSPQSSL
-20 KKAFKTII
+20 KKAFKTIV

-310 SVGTEITE
+310 SVGTEITD

-428 VVLQDDFLFD
+428 VVLQEDFLFD
-438 GTLRENLLFVKPEA
+438 GTLKENLLFVKPEA

-468 FTDQFES
+468 FTDQFER

-527 QSLSELTRGRA
+527 QSLAELTRGRA

-546 STIRNANVIVVL
+546 STIRNANLIVVL

>member
-1 MKKQCPG
+1 
-8 YLCSMSSPQSSL
+8 MSSPKSSL

-28 LPRIRIVIT
+28 IPRIRVVII
-37 GLLLIIVSKSASFV
+37 GLLLIVVSKSASFV
-51 APMAMRT
+51 APMAMRR
-58 FIDDLIPNEDLL
+58 FIDELIPNQDLT
-70 GIKNLVALV
+70 GIKNLVVLV

-87 VTSFMLIKLVSVQA
+87 VTSFMLTKLVSVQA

-171 SPTLTLFSLAPLA
+171 SPPLTLFSLAPLA

-212 GRLTETLSGI
+212 GRLTETLAGI

-232 SEEASFSKGI
+232 SEEASFNKGI
-242 HRLFDNVK
+242 HRLFDNIK

-310 SVGTEITE
+310 SVGTEITD

-330 SEVSEY
+330 AETSEY
-336 DDSGKTPFTEPLRS
+336 DTSGKQSFKEALEQ
-350 LRFDKVSYAYEK
+350 LRFEKVSYAYE
-362 ENLVLKN
+362 EGQFVLN
-369 IDLEVKRG
+369 DIDLEVKRG

-390 STLASLA
+390 STLASIA
-397 ASYLTPTQGT
+397 ASYLTPTKGAL
-407 VWVNDQPLGE
+407 WVNGKPMSD

-438 GTLRENLLFVKPEA
+438 GTLKENLLFVKPEA
-452 SDQEL
+452 SDDEL
-457 EKALSAAHVKE
+457 ENALKSAHVKE
-468 FTDQFES
+468 FVDRFEN
-475 GIDTIIGE
+475 GIETVIGE

-493 QRLAIARA
+493 QRVAIARA
-501 LLADPELLILD
+501 LLANPELLLLD

-521 SESLIQ
+521 SEALIQ
-527 QSLSELTRGRA
+527 QSLATLTKGRA
-538 TLVIAHRL
+538 TIVIAHRL
-546 STIRNANVIVVL
+546 STIRNADKIIVL
-558 EKGQIVERGSHEE
+558 EKGRIVEQGTHEA
-571 LFQKQ
+571 LFEQK
-576 GRYYDL
+576 GRYFDL

>member
-1 MKKQCPG
+1 M
-8 YLCSMSSPQSSL
+8 
-20 KKAFKTII
+20 
-28 LPRIRIVIT
+28 IV
-37 GLLLIIVSKSASFV
+37 GLLLIVVSKSASFV
-51 APMAMRT
+51 APMAMRR
-58 FIDDLIPNEDLL
+58 FIDELIPNQDLV
-70 GIKNLVALV
+70 GIKNLVIIVLIALV
-79 LVALVIQA
+79 VQA
-87 VTSFMLIKLVSVQA
+87 VTSFMLTKLVSVQA

-157 LFTAVVA
+157 LFTAAVA

-171 SPTLTLFSLAPLA
+171 SPPLTLFSLAPLA
-184 LFAVVAIKAF
+184 LFAIVAIKAF

-212 GRLTETLSGI
+212 GRLTETLAGI

-232 SEEASFSKGI
+232 SEEASFNKGI
-242 HRLFDNVK
+242 HRLFDNIK

-310 SVGTEITE
+310 SVGTEITD

-330 SEVSEY
+330 AEVSEY
-336 DDSGKTPFTEPLRS
+336 DTSGSKDFKEPLEQ
-350 LRFDKVSYAYEK
+350 LRFEGVSYAYE
-362 ENLVLKN
+362 EDQLVLKDIN
-369 IDLEVKRG
+369 LEVKRG

-390 STLASLA
+390 STLASIA
-397 ASYLTPTQGT
+397 ASYLTPTKGSL
-407 VWVNDQPLGE
+407 WVNGNPMSD

-438 GTLRENLLFVKPEA
+438 GTLKENLLFVKPDA
-452 SDQEL
+452 S
-457 EKALSAAHVKE
+457 EKALEEALTSAHVKE
-468 FTDQFES
+468 FVDRFEN
-475 GIDTIIGE
+475 GIETVIGE

-493 QRLAIARA
+493 QRVAIARA
-501 LLADPELLILD
+501 LLANPELLILD

-521 SESLIQ
+521 SEALIQ
-527 QSLSELTRGRA
+527 QSLATLTKGRA
-538 TLVIAHRL
+538 TIVIAHRL
-546 STIRNANVIVVL
+546 STIRNADKIVVL
-558 EKGQIVERGSHEE
+558 EKGEIVEQGSHED
-571 LFQKQ
+571 LFEKK
-576 GRYYDL
+576 GRYFDL

>member
-1 MKKQCPG
+1 
-8 YLCSMSSPQSSL
+8 MSSPQSSL

-28 LPRIRIVIT
+28 LPRIGIVIT

-58 FIDDLIPNEDLL
+58 FIDDLIPNEDLQ

-79 LVALVIQA
+79 LIALVIQA
-87 VTSFMLIKLVSVQA
+87 VTSFMLTKLVSVQA

-468 FTDQFES
+468 FTDQFER

-527 QSLSELTRGRA
+527 QSLAELTRGRA

>member
-1 MKKQCPG
+1 
-8 YLCSMSSPQSSL
+8 MSRPKSSL

-28 LPRIRIVIT
+28 IPRIRVVIV

-51 APMAMRT
+51 APMAMRR
-58 FIDDLIPNEDLL
+58 FIDELIPNQDLV
-70 GIKNLVALV
+70 GIKNLVIIV
-79 LVALVIQA
+79 LIALVIQA
-87 VTSFMLIKLVSVQA
+87 VTSFMLTKLVSVQA

-157 LFTAVVA
+157 LFTAAVA

-171 SPTLTLFSLAPLA
+171 SPPLTLFSLAPLA

-212 GRLTETLSGI
+212 GRLTETLAGI

-232 SEEASFSKGI
+232 SEEASFNKGI
-242 HRLFDNVK
+242 HRLFDNIK

-310 SVGTEITE
+310 SVGTEITD

-330 SEVSEY
+330 AEVSEY
-336 DDSGKTPFTEPLRS
+336 ETSGSKAFKEPLEQ
-350 LRFDKVSYAYEK
+350 LRFKGVSYAYE
-362 ENLVLKN
+362 EDQLVLKDIN
-369 IDLEVKRG
+369 LEVRRG

-390 STLASLA
+390 STLASIA
-397 ASYLTPTQGT
+397 ASYLTPAQGSL
-407 VWVNDQPLGE
+407 WVNGKPMLD

-438 GTLRENLLFVKPEA
+438 GTLKENLLFVNPDASENALEEA
-452 SDQEL
+452 L
-457 EKALSAAHVKE
+457 NAAHVKE
-468 FTDQFES
+468 FVDRFEN
-475 GIDTIIGE
+475 GIETVIGE

-493 QRLAIARA
+493 QRVAIARA
-501 LLADPELLILD
+501 LLANPELLILD

-521 SESLIQ
+521 SEALIQ
-527 QSLSELTRGRA
+527 QSLATLTKGRA
-538 TLVIAHRL
+538 TIVIAHRL
-546 STIRNANVIVVL
+546 STIRNADKIIVL
-558 EKGQIVERGSHEE
+558 EKGEIVEQGTHED
-571 LFQKQ
+571 LFEKK
-576 GRYYDL
+576 GRYFDL